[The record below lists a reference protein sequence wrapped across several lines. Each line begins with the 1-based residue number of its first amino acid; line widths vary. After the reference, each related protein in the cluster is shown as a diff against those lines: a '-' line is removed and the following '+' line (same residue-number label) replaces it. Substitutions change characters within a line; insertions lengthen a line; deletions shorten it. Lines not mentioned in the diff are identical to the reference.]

1 MVLFAFMFHLY
12 NKQIDKELYRIVSMS
27 KCPVFL
33 PPMLQYS

>member
-1 MVLFAFMFHLY
+1 MVLVAFIFYLY
-12 NKQIDKELYRIVSMS
+12 NKQIYKELHGVETMD